1 MRTGLYPLAAPIRDQ
16 TLGGPVA
23 DTRILLLGNAASDP
37 LVKVLGRAGRA
48 LTRIDDPSQIAQ
60 SGSELDVIVLDM
72 VPSAGSLAD
81 LCREVRAAPTVA
93 EVPILAITSTD
104 DVEERIR
111 LLEAG
116 ADDVMIRPVDE
127 RELDARVEAL
137 DLRHRRSKELR
148 PGTLV
153 ASTRRPGRRL
163 IVVFSPKGGVGT
175 TTVSVNVAL
184 AIAAREPDGV
194 ALVDLTP
201 MGGHV
206 ATHLNLRPKLTITD
220 LMRDGQGA
228 ISPEILRSTY
238 LTRHERGVLVLAGS
252 AAPSTSTLMSGEE
265 TTRVLE
271 GALAAV
277 PTVVVDLGSHL
288 DERVAAALDAA
299 DDVVIVVT
307 PDFPAL
313 KAVHAFFEYQTET
326 GSQAHEPT
334 IVVNEIYALQTLTPG
349 DIDNALGRHVAM
361 RIPYDPLLYL
371 RAANQGTPIFASAP
385 TSQPARRYDQLAAIL
400 LGEDAPGT
408 VQEPRRRGLAGIFGR
423 S

>member
-1 MRTGLYPLAAPIRDQ
+1 
-16 TLGGPVA
+16 VS
-23 DTRILLLGNAASDP
+23 DTRIALLGSAANEA
-37 LVKVLGRAGRA
+37 LIKVLGRPGRA
-48 LTRIDDPSQIAQ
+48 LTQIADA
-60 SGSELDVIVLDM
+60 ETFAARAADHDVIVIDL
-72 VPSAGSLAD
+72 VPSPRTLAEM
-81 LCREVRAAPTVA
+81 CRELRAATELA

-104 DVEERIR
+104 DVEERIH

-116 ADDVMIRPVDE
+116 ADDVMIRPIDE

-148 PGTLV
+148 PSTLV
-153 ASTRRPGRRL
+153 AATRRPGRRL
-163 IVVFSPKGGVGT
+163 IAVYSPKGGVGT

-184 AIAAREPDGV
+184 AIAARDPDGV
-194 ALVDLTP
+194 ALVDLTS

-206 ATHLNLRPKLTITD
+206 ATHLDLRPKLTIAD
-220 LMRDGQGA
+220 LMRDSQGL

-252 AAPSTSTLMSGEE
+252 PTPGTTPLMSGEE
-265 TTRVLE
+265 AARILDGVLT
-271 GALAAV
+271 AV

-288 DERVAAALDAA
+288 DERVVASLEAA

-313 KAVHAFFEYQTET
+313 KSVHAFFEYLIET
-326 GSQAHEPT
+326 GSRAAEPT
-334 IVVNEIYALQTLTPG
+334 VVVNEVYALQTLTPT
-349 DIDNALGRHVAM
+349 DIENALGRRVAV

-371 RAANQGTPIFASAP
+371 RAANQGTPVFAGAP
-385 TSQPARRYDQLAAIL
+385 TSQPARRYDQLTAVL
-400 LGEDAPGT
+400 LGEDAPSAGPET
-408 VQEPRRRGLAGIFGR
+408 RRRGLAGIFGR

>member
-1 MRTGLYPLAAPIRDQ
+1 M
-16 TLGGPVA
+16 A

-37 LVKVLGRAGRA
+37 LVKVLGRAGRF
-48 LTRIDDPSQIAQ
+48 LTRIDDPAQ
-60 SGSELDVIVLDM
+60 LAEAGSEHDVIVLDT
-72 VPSAGSLAD
+72 VPSPGSLAD
-81 LCREVRAAPTVA
+81 LCREVRAVPALA
-93 EVPILAITSTD
+93 QVPILAISVTD
-104 DVEERIR
+104 DVEDRIR

-116 ADDVMIRPVDE
+116 ADDVMIRPIDD

-148 PGTLV
+148 PSTLV
-153 ASTRRPGRRL
+153 ASTKRPGRRL
-163 IVVFSPKGGVGT
+163 IVVYSPKGGVGT

-184 AIAAREPDGV
+184 AIAARDPDGV
-194 ALVDLTP
+194 ALVDLTS
-201 MGGHV
+201 MGGQV
-206 ATHLNLRPKLTITD
+206 AIHLDLRPKLTIAD
-220 LMRDGQGA
+220 LIRDSQGM

-252 AAPSTSTLMSGEE
+252 AAPATSTLMSGEE
-265 TTRVLE
+265 ATRILE
-271 GALAAV
+271 GVLTAV

-288 DERVAAALDAA
+288 DERVLVSLDAA

-313 KAVHAFFEYQTET
+313 QAVHSFFEYQTEA

-349 DIDNALGRHVAM
+349 DIDSALGRRVAM

-371 RAANQGTPIFASAP
+371 RAANQGNPVFASAP

-408 VQEPRRRGLAGIFGR
+408 VNEPRRRGLAGIFGR